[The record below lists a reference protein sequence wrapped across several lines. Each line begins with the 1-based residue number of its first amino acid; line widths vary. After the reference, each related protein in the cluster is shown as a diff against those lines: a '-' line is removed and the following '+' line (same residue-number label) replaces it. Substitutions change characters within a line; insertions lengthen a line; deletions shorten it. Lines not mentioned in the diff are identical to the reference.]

1 MILSQ
6 ASTQTMALINSLCSM
21 HASTP
26 FHRENYSRLILDVI
40 IRFYQRCYDRF
51 VELVALTGDAA
62 NSEETQLAISA
73 RWAQKGEVTACLSAL
88 FAAGPVSLRLYPHY
102 LGVGAYFG
110 LA

>member
-1 MILSQ
+1 
-6 ASTQTMALINSLCSM
+6 M

-88 FAAGPVSLRLYPHY
+88 FAAVPVGFRLMT
-102 LGVGAYFG
+102 AFIK
-110 LA
+110 